1 MERESKSLKIAK
13 IKRWIGVKRVLKG
26 KDISILEYSSERR
39 EVSMRNEMEMGRI
52 HEIIE
57 DG

>member
-1 MERESKSLKIAK
+1 
-13 IKRWIGVKRVLKG
+13 VLKG

-39 EVSMRNEMEMGRI
+39 EVSMRNEMDMGRI